1 MENIK
6 TFILMVG
13 LVLLF
18 MWFGAMIGGASGM
31 RIALILALGMNF
43 FSYFFSDKIV
53 LRQYHAREVTSGADS
68 KLYSIVQRLSDKASL
83 PMPKVYIIDE
93 DAPNAFATGRNH
105 EHAAVA
111 ATSGLLNLLDD
122 NEIEGVLAHEM
133 SHIKHYDILTSSIV
147 AVFAGAI
154 SMLSNT
160 ARYQN
165 MRSSRARQGFPLLAV
180 ILMPL
185 AAAVIRFSISRAR
198 EYEADAGSA
207 KLTGHPEWLISA
219 LSKLEGYSKRYV
231 MKNAT
236 NETAHLFII
245 HPLAA
250 FSGGLNALFSTHPS
264 TQKRIER
271 LRAFK
276 SQF

>member
-6 TFILMVG
+6 TFILMVC

-18 MWFGAMIGGASGM
+18 MWFGAMIGGVAGM

-53 LRQYHAREVTSGADS
+53 LKQYRAKEVTSGADS

-93 DAPNAFATGRNH
+93 DVPNAFATGRNH

-219 LSKLEGYSKRYV
+219 LSKLEGYSKKYQMQHV
-231 MKNAT
+231 T
-236 NETAHLFII
+236 SETAHLFIVN
-245 HPLAA
+245 PLAA
-250 FSGGLNALFSTHPS
+250 FPGGFNALFSTHPS